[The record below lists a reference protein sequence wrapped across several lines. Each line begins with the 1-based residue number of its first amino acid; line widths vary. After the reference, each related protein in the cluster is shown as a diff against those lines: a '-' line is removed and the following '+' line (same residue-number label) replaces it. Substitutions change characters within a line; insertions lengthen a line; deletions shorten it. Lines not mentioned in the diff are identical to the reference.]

1 MIIRH
6 SRRPSTRR
14 RWLQGAVALACVP
27 WLPARAAELPDIPAM
42 ATFLAGRAPRTERV
56 RLTLPPLADNGN
68 AVPMKVIVDGPFGT
82 GPHVTSIRLYS
93 EVNPVPEMAE
103 FDFPVALEG
112 SKWNRG
118 APASSTQHVIAIAT
132 LSDGALLSAVAEVV
146 VTLAGCMD
154 GT

>member
-1 MIIRH
+1 MSAPDH
-6 SRRPSTRR
+6 RRFRARR
-14 RWLQGAVALACVP
+14 RWLQGAVAIACVP
-27 WLPARAAELPDIPAM
+27 WLPARAAELPDIPALT
-42 ATFLAGRAPRTERV
+42 TFMAGRLPRTERV
-56 RLTLPPLADNGN
+56 RLTLPRLADNGN
-68 AVPMKVIVDGPFGT
+68 AVPMKVIVDGPFGS

-103 FDFPVALEG
+103 FDFPVALERIEVE
-112 SKWNRG
+112 SRVRL
-118 APASSTQHVIAIAT
+118 AATQHVVAIAT

>member
-1 MIIRH
+1 MITRH

-42 ATFLAGRAPRTERV
+42 ATFLAGRAPRMERV

-103 FDFPVALEG
+103 FDFPVALERIEVE
-112 SKWNRG
+112 SRVRL
-118 APASSTQHVIAIAT
+118 AATQHVVAIAT
-132 LSDGALLSAVAEVV
+132 LSDGALLAAVAEVV